1 MSTPTYQEYPDHQRL
16 EHRDMF
22 ASIAREGCHT
32 REDVNKVGGKVAEG
46 FSYLSGKIDTGV
58 QEVKYKVGE
67 SACGIKETVQSSKTE
82 IKDGADRYYI
92 SGEANADVRAKN
104 LLDAIQSS
112 AQASSTSFYNT
123 KSTIDASRERLQEQ
137 LYEQNTVNVAAHR
150 DTILELTK
158 DICGVQKDLVAGF
171 GQGSLEH
178 CRDTGALSKQMSE
191 GFSAVQLEA
200 AKNKFDLSKQLSDC
214 CCEMKEKLIETASAT
229 QQLIRDQENN
239 RLRDSLAAAANEN
252 LYLRL
257 SGNSSGSGHG
267 GGR

>member
-1 MSTPTYQEYPDHQRL
+1 MSTPAYQEYPDHQRL

-46 FSYLSGKIDTGV
+46 FSYISGKIDSGV
-58 QEVKYKVGE
+58 GEVKYKVGE
-67 SACGIKETVQSSKTE
+67 SACGVKEYVGNAKTE
-82 IKDGADRYYI
+82 IKDNTDRYYI

-104 LLDAIQSS
+104 LLDSILNSQN
-112 AQASSTSFYNT
+112 SSTSLFESLQSNV
-123 KSTIDASRERLQEQ
+123 SNSRERLQEQ

-158 DICGVQKDLVAGF
+158 DICGVQKDIAIGF

-191 GFSAVQLEA
+191 GFAAVQLEA

-257 SGNSSGSGHG
+257 SGQNGGGHG
-267 GGR
+267 GRP

>member
-32 REDVNKVGGKVAEG
+32 REDVNTVGGKVAEG
-46 FSYLSGKIDTGV
+46 FTYLSGKIDTGV

-67 SACGIKETVQSSKTE
+67 SACGVKEFVGNAKTE

-104 LLDAIQSS
+104 LLDAILHSEDT
-112 AQASSTSFYNT
+112 STNQYTNLTSN
-123 KSTIDASRERLQEQ
+123 IDSSRERLQEI
-137 LYEQNTVNVAAHR
+137 LAAQNTVNVAAHR

-158 DICGVQKDLVAGF
+158 DICGVEKEVIKGF

-178 CRDTGALSKQMSE
+178 CRDTGSLSKQMSE

-257 SGNSSGSGHG
+257 SGQNSGCHG
-267 GGR
+267 GRP